1 MTETKPRPP
10 PGALLLLGYLCEAEE
25 DPKRAVQYYYLAV
38 STNQTDKPAV
48 EALKRLGKLH

>member
-10 PGALLLLGYLCEAEE
+10 PGALLLAPLSLRAEE
-25 DPKRAVQYYYLAV
+25 DSKRAVQYYYLAV
-38 STNQTDKPAV
+38 SASHTYKPAV